1 MTRMQQAYEALLDN
15 LEEEMEHLQEKID
28 SEIIAIDLLLEFI
41 LDHHGPKVT
50 KELAAAIEKKGGKDL
65 VDFVGDKCYE
75 RGLDLVGEA

>member
-1 MTRMQQAYEALLDN
+1 
-15 LEEEMEHLQEKID
+15 
-28 SEIIAIDLLLEFI
+28 

-75 RGLDLVGEA
+75 RGLDLVEAA